1 MKMCCCHE
9 GHGDRHH
16 GHGCSEHRHYL
27 RHESCCHPHHDDAAT
42 CARNE
47 QEGSCH
53 GEHGM
58 SQDDRIQV
66 LAKQVSFMKERL
78 ERLEKELAELGGTE
92 TKHDGEC
99 EKD

>member
-1 MKMCCCHE
+1 
-9 GHGDRHH
+9 
-16 GHGCSEHRHYL
+16 
-27 RHESCCHPHHDDAAT
+27 
-42 CARNE
+42 
-47 QEGSCH
+47 
-53 GEHGM
+53 M

-78 ERLEKELAELGGTE
+78 EHLEKELAELGGTK